1 MLCVVRKSLFMF
13 SRVKNKLVMK
23 IKVEKCQK
31 CFPQFKHILNTLV
44 NEEDT
49 DASSALCKFPVL

>member
-1 MLCVVRKSLFMF
+1 
-13 SRVKNKLVMK
+13 MK